1 MNKYAIYIDET
12 RVFRH
17 QINIEGDINEEEL
30 DQLCSDV
37 EEKSFNVETIM
48 RGLAKDKRL
57 KSISLSLSS
66 NGDLAKINIPEF
78 EEVNGF
84 ENI

>member
-1 MNKYAIYIDET
+1 MNKYAIYVDET

-17 QINIEGDINEEEL
+17 KIDIEGDINEEEL

-37 EEKSFNVETIM
+37 EEKSFNVDTIM
-48 RGLAKDKRL
+48 RGFAKDKRL

>member
-1 MNKYAIYIDET
+1 MNKYVIYVDET

-17 QINIEGDINEEEL
+17 KINIEGDINEEEL

-37 EEKSFNVETIM
+37 EDKSFNAETIM
-48 RGLAKDKRL
+48 RGFAKDKRL

-66 NGDLAKINIPEF
+66 NGDLAKISIPEF
-78 EEVNGF
+78 EEM
-84 ENI
+84 